1 MGRMPH
7 YHFRRIIMITKDHLV
22 SFFEDTNE
30 SIVDS
35 FLDPL
40 NKACDKFEINTP
52 NRLAMFLAQVGH
64 ESGGLVHTKENL
76 NYKAEGLAR
85 VFPKYFSDTD
95 PTDYAHNPEK
105 IANRVYAD
113 RMGNG
118 DEDSGDGYKFCGRG
132 LIQLTGRDNYTRFAN
147 DMGMDVDE
155 AVHYLE
161 TPEGAAMSAGW
172 FWSTNH
178 LNNLA
183 DEGDILKC
191 TKRINGGTIGL
202 DERTA
207 LYEEALKLFN

>member
-1 MGRMPH
+1 MPH
-7 YHFRRIIMITKDHLV
+7 YHFWRIIMITKDHLV
-22 SFFEDTNE
+22 SFFEDTKE

-76 NYKAEGLAR
+76 NYKADGLTR
-85 VFPKYFSDTD
+85 LFPHYFKDVD
-95 PTDYAHNPEK
+95 PEDYAHNPEK
-105 IANRVYAD
+105 IANRVYAN

-118 DEDSGDGYKFCGRG
+118 DEASGDGYKYCGRG
-132 LIQLTGRDNYTRFAN
+132 LIQLTGFSNYSHFA
-147 DMGMDVDE
+147 DDLSMSIDD

-161 TPEGAAMSAGW
+161 TPEGAAMSAAW
-172 FWSTNH
+172 FWNKNG
-178 LNNLA
+178 LNSVA
-183 DEGDILKC
+183 DAGDILKC

-207 LYEEALKLFN
+207 LYEEALKLFA

>member
-1 MGRMPH
+1 
-7 YHFRRIIMITKDHLV
+7 MITKDHLV
-22 SFFEDTNE
+22 SFFEDTKE

-76 NYKAEGLAR
+76 NYKADGLTR
-85 VFPKYFSDTD
+85 RFPHYFKDVD
-95 PTDYAHNPEK
+95 PEDYAHNPEK
-105 IANRVYAD
+105 IANRVYAN

-118 DEDSGDGYKFCGRG
+118 DEASGDGYKYCGRG
-132 LIQLTGRDNYTRFAN
+132 LIQLTGFSNYSHFA
-147 DMGMDVDE
+147 DDLSMSIDD

-161 TPEGAAMSAGW
+161 TPEGAAMSAAW
-172 FWSTNH
+172 FWNKNG
-178 LNNLA
+178 LNSVA
-183 DEGDILKC
+183 DAGDILKC

-207 LYEEALKLFN
+207 LYEEALKLFA